1 MIKISRLWL
10 TVIVL
15 TFGLFVT
22 VQGALRSHNFHNSAL
37 ALSSSVI
44 YLLCLL
50 LTALAY
56 RSTKLPAWIAWLNIA
71 ATGFIPITLHAIH
84 IGEMNGNSDTW
95 FVTALALL
103 FGSMAVREQMRL
115 AIFATILLVV
125 EVIALNGFGFVS
137 RSGLAGAVLLVAA
150 SIAISIGLDRSAAKI
165 NELQELTAAE
175 KRDTLVSEASREQHR
190 LRIDAAIEKVLP
202 TLQHIASETELSDDQ
217 RAQAS
222 QLAQVLEDE
231 ITGGRLVTDEIKAAT
246 ALARSRGVEV
256 TLVDEYD
263 SGEQI
268 DDELETLLPL
278 VTTAMS
284 EVQVG
289 RIKLIATK
297 DTEHLLRL
305 TVTRPGVVTPDLDL
319 KLGERQF

>member
-15 TFGLFVT
+15 SFGLFLT
-22 VQGALRSHNFHNSAL
+22 AQGALRSHNFHNSAL
-37 ALSSSVI
+37 VFSTSAI
-44 YLLCLL
+44 YLVCLL

-56 RSTKLPAWIAWLNIA
+56 RSTRLPSWIAWLDIA
-71 ATGFIPITLHAIH
+71 ATVFIPITLHSIH

-103 FGSMAVREQMRL
+103 FGSMAVREQMGL
-115 AIFATILLVV
+115 AIFATVLLIV
-125 EVIALNGFGFVS
+125 EVVALNGFEFVS
-137 RSGLAGAVLLVAA
+137 RSGLAGAVLLVSA

-165 NELQELTAAE
+165 VELQELTIEE
-175 KRDTLVSEASREQHR
+175 KRDTLVSEAAREQHR

-202 TLQHIASETELSDDQ
+202 TLQSIALANDLSEPQKL
-217 RAQAS
+217 QAS
-222 QLAQVLEDE
+222 QLAQSLEDE
-231 ITGGRLVTDEIKAAT
+231 ITGGRLVTVEIRAAT
-246 ALARSRGVEV
+246 EAARMRGVEV
-256 TLVDEYD
+256 TLVDESD
-263 SGEQI
+263 STEQI
-268 DDELETLLPL
+268 DDELATILPM
-278 VTTAMS
+278 VATAMS

-289 RIKLIATK
+289 RIKLIACK

-319 KLGERQF
+319 KFGERQL